1 MVNDWTLADIR
12 SYYQLHAE
20 LIAPHLY
27 GRLVRTYPPG
37 GPDLTVS
44 TVAAFLAAVESGIGG
59 FAVPAHRLDDAPDSV
74 DRLVVH
80 LRTGEGAD
88 IATAAM
94 AAQAVAEHLATDG
107 LTAVATTDGADGLLL
122 VAVIPSRP
130 TVQAR
135 AQVNAIA
142 AALAAR
148 APEIAT
154 VSPDQSQG
162 RVFVDTSPTDPGVF
176 TPVPYSLTLG
186 RVPGILMPVTMDE
199 VSAASAGMP
208 LDPEP
213 DDVDDRLAVWSDLT
227 RVMHG

>member
-1 MVNDWTLADIR
+1 MKDWTLADIR
-12 SYYQLHAE
+12 AYYQLHAS
-20 LIAPHLY
+20 LLAPHLF

-37 GPDLTVS
+37 GDDVTVS
-44 TVAAFLAAVESGIGG
+44 SVDAFLALVDTGVGG
-59 FAVPAHRLDDAPDSV
+59 FAVPPHRLDDAPDSV

-107 LTAVATTDGADGLLL
+107 VTAVATTDGADGFILLA
-122 VAVIPSRP
+122 AVPSQPLDR
-130 TVQAR
+130 AR
-135 AQVNAIA
+135 SQVDLIA
-142 AALAAR
+142 RALAAR

-154 VSPDQSQG
+154 TAAGESQG
-162 RVFVDTSPTDPGVF
+162 RVYVDTSATDPTVF
-176 TPVPYSLTLG
+176 TPIPYSL
-186 RVPGILMPVTMDE
+186 VPGDGAGVVMPVTLDE

-213 DDVDDRLAVWSDLT
+213 GDVADRLAVWADLT
-227 RVMHG
+227 RQLHG